1 MKGTVLERLEAKIE
15 RITETGCWVF
25 TGTSTAGGY
34 GVMWEN
40 GKRMY
45 AHRASYEEFNGAIP
59 GDLEIDHLCR
69 VTSCVNPAH
78 LEAVTHKENTIR
90 GRQGKW
96 QKKKTYCKHGHE
108 FSEGNTV
115 IRNRGGAIC
124 RECRTCRNQR
134 NVEYRKSL
142 KLKEKYYAA

>member
-15 RITETGCWVF
+15 RITETGCWVWL
-25 TGTSTAGGY
+25 GTLTESGY
-34 GVMWEN
+34 GLLCVR
-40 GKRMY
+40 GKQEY
-45 AHRASYEEFNGAIP
+45 THRLSYQKHKGTIQQ
-59 GDLEIDHLCR
+59 GLEIDHLCR
-69 VTSCVNPAH
+69 VTSCLNPAH

-90 GRQGKW
+90 GRQGEW
-96 QKKKTYCKHGHE
+96 QKKKTHCKHGHE
-108 FSEGNTV
+108 FSERNTV